1 MWPILPEVMLMNI
14 KEQFERI
21 LEKLN
26 KLESSAQ
33 NPFLRTDFSA
43 NPFKDAFSQTYVWVE
58 DDREEEG
65 KQ

>member
-1 MWPILPEVMLMNI
+1 MNI